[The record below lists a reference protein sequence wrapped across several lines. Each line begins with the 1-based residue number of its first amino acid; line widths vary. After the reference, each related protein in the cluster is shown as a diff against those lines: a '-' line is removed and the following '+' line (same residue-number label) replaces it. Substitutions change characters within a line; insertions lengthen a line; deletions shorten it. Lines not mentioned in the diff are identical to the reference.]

1 VLTFYIISQLPGNN
15 TGGYFWSIYKAQG
28 QFFCPE
34 LSNKLF
40 RFTDLLAYGI
50 LEAEKVVCIFL
61 AQNWKQPMHE
71 KSYSIVIL
79 YEGNQNLMMVFIQS
93 RK

>member
-1 VLTFYIISQLPGNN
+1 MISQLPGNN
-15 TGGYFWSIYKAQG
+15 TGGYFCQPVKQKVN
-28 QFFCPE
+28 FCPE
-34 LSNKLF
+34 ISNKLF
-40 RFTDLLAYGI
+40 CFTDLLAYGI

-71 KSYSIVIL
+71 KSYNSIAIF